1 MLSHI
6 CQYEKYIVVKT
17 LYICDIMA
25 RKRNVSGI
33 ARDALAFILE
43 ASRSTHPPEFA
54 GLRRSDG
61 RLIAEVLLVPG
72 TTSDEGSA
80 RMLLD
85 MMPLDVS
92 VVGSVHS
99 HPVHDLRFSR
109 ADLDMFGAK
118 GYYNII
124 VAYPYT
130 EADWVCYSPTGERV
144 DLPVVE
150 VA

>member
-1 MLSHI
+1 
-6 CQYEKYIVVKT
+6 
-17 LYICDIMA
+17 MA
-25 RKRNVSGI
+25 RKKNVSGI
-33 ARDALAFILE
+33 ARDALTFILE
-43 ASRSTHPPEFA
+43 ASKSTHPHEFA
-54 GLRRSDG
+54 GLLRSNG
-61 RLIAEVLLVPG
+61 SLITEVLLVPG

-80 RMLLD
+80 RMLLS

-109 ADLDMFGAK
+109 ADMDMFGAK

-130 EADWVCYSPTGERV
+130 DKDWICYNPSGERV

-150 VA
+150 AGQ